1 MTRLS
6 HYNLQ
11 TVEVGHYSVEV
22 EVQTAYQ
29 IIKLG
34 LAPSYLSLSVKNKV
48 QQTEKGMHGLYF
60 NYLVKNLILYS
71 IFNMM
76 KEAITWQKQKP
87 LIYSFGFQI
96 NP

>member
-1 MTRLS
+1 VFYITSFFLFLFFFFFLFRITFQW
-6 HYNLQ
+6 HNLQ

-48 QQTEKGMHGLYF
+48 QQTEKGMEKCTHLCNLKLSTYLG
-60 NYLVKNLILYS
+60 NY
-71 IFNMM
+71 
-76 KEAITWQKQKP
+76 KE
-87 LIYSFGFQI
+87 
-96 NP
+96 